1 MPPEKAERLAKLYQA
16 ENPDAPGD
24 DADGAKTGGSWAN
37 GLQTPRRQFSHAPDS
52 MGGDFLTPPV
62 FLESGGGLVS
72 TASDYLRFAQMLV
85 SHGDGPRCSLQPI
98 SQLELI
104 NCLLL
109 HSSTVA
115 S

>member
-1 MPPEKAERLAKLYQA
+1 MPPEKAERLAKLYQVNDPDVPG
-16 ENPDAPGD
+16 ENT
-24 DADGAKTGGSWAN
+24 DGAKTGDSWAN

-85 SHGDGPRCSLQPI
+85 SHANAPHCSVLPI
-98 SQLELI
+98 SQLDL
-104 NCLLL
+104 NNRLVLR
-109 HSSTVA
+109 SSTVA